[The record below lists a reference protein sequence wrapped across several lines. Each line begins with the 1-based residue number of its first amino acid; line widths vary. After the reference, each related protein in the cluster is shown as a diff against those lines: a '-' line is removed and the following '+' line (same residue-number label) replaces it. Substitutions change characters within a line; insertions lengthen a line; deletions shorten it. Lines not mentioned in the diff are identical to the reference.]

1 MHNDFW
7 YHTIMIRKWG
17 IRDERAQK
25 QCIEALLT
33 RIDEQ
38 EGSPFGIL
46 AAQEIIDIVANY
58 VGPNAYNSGIEDA
71 KKSLQSKIADLEV
84 ELDILKTSP

>member
-1 MHNDFW
+1 
-7 YHTIMIRKWG
+7 MIRKWD
-17 IRDERAQK
+17 ITDKQAQK
-25 QCIEALLT
+25 HCIDEVLA

-38 EGSPFGIL
+38 EGSPFGMI

-58 VGPNAYNSGIEDA
+58 VGPSAYNSGIDEA
-71 KKSLQSKIADLEV
+71 KKSLHAKLADLEV